1 MELPLP
7 FRERMKQMLG
17 DEYGEFLE
25 SYDRE
30 RSQGLRLNLLKTGRE
45 EFLAKTSFMLEPI
58 PWVESGF
65 YYLPQDRPGRHP
77 YHEAG
82 VYYIQEPS
90 AMAVVSFL
98 DPQPGEKVLDLCA
111 APGGK
116 TTQIASRLQGK
127 GFLLSNEI
135 QSQNPV
141 PECGADGSPQCG
153 GDE

>member
-58 PWVESGF
+58 PWAESGF
-65 YYLPQDRPGRHP
+65 YYQPQDRPGRHP

-111 APGGK
+111 APG
-116 TTQIASRLQGK
+116 
-127 GFLLSNEI
+127 
-135 QSQNPV
+135 
-141 PECGADGSPQCG
+141 
-153 GDE
+153 

>member
-1 MELPLP
+1 MNMGN
-7 FRERMKQMLG
+7 F
-17 DEYGEFLE
+17 FE

-30 RSQGLRLNLLKTGRE
+30 RSQGTAPESSEDRQE

-58 PWVESGF
+58 PWAESGF
-65 YYLPQDRPGRHP
+65 YYQPQDRPGRHP

-90 AMAVVSFL
+90 AMAVVSFWI
-98 DPQPGEKVLDLCA
+98 PQPGEKVLDLCA
-111 APGGK
+111 ALRGK

-127 GFLLSNEI
+127 RIPLKQRDSSG

-153 GDE
+153 GYE